1 MFLGGYAMYKS
12 SEDMPPQCPP
22 VDVIA
27 GDKEPVFR
35 FITGDSLNEIDFL
48 NHAER
53 NISYPPSKKCEAL
66 ALSFMTEESAV
77 KLMQQKFNKFRK
89 MNVAKGRITK
99 ECGVHKIQRHHL
111 NLWLFKG
118 VEMMN
123 IFIEGEE
130 A

>member
-1 MFLGGYAMYKS
+1 MYKGL
-12 SEDMPPQCPP
+12 EDMPPQCPP

-35 FITGDSLNEIDFL
+35 FIVGDSLDEVDFL
-48 NHAER
+48 NHLER
-53 NISYPPSKKCEAL
+53 NITYPPAKKCEAL

-77 KLMQQKFNKFRK
+77 KRMQQKFTKFRK

-99 ECGVHKIQRHHL
+99 ECGVHNIQRQHL
-111 NLWLFKG
+111 NLWLFKD

-123 IFIEGEE
+123 IFIKGEE